1 MRRGGSV
8 SDSSL
13 LADESALVEEL
24 PFRLML
30 LVLLV
35 GLSVSAASSGLQRIT
50 EQRTMMGL
58 EAEID
63 SLLQVGVAV
72 AASGEGT
79 RVDHI
84 MQLQGQG
91 VISLESLTL
100 GGNVSNPEGTDRPT
114 VYTYRFSTGVEQS
127 RMLGVVGVELSVSDS
142 AGEGFEVDFAGTR
155 TLIQMVAVQCDEGM
169 MLVLLDEKEAK
180 DGGFDIPGF
189 QRDNGCDGEMGAG

>member
-1 MRRGGSV
+1 MRGGGSV